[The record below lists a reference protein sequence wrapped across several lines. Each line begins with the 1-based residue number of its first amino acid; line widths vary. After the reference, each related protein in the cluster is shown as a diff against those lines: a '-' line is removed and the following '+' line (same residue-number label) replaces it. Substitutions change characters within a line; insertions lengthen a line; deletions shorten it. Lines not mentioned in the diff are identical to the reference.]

1 MKLTS
6 ILTIGLATSASAFI
20 APSTPTQSQ
29 TTTLLA
35 ANDATDVAAPM
46 PNPISKL
53 AANGMTLLKP
63 IFALEANLQA
73 VVLGAISNVD
83 KVSERERKIYE

>member
-1 MKLTS
+1 MKLSS
-6 ILTIGLATSASAFI
+6 ILTIGLATSASAFV
-20 APSTPTQSQ
+20 ASSTPPTQRQ

-35 ANDATDVAAPM
+35 VNDATDVATPM
-46 PNPISKL
+46 PNPIIKL

-83 KVSERERKIYE
+83 KVSKRAKDT